1 MTVKIGAQQ
10 LKTVGTQLDAVTTD
24 YQHQIGW
31 GDFPNR
37 SAFRAHGANLDVDAA
52 DEILGDMGGVYPY
65 PTTAQTLKISS
76 DSAEDAVGGDGT
88 ATVYIWGLDD
98 NYIEINETKTLEG
111 ASVVDSANQYLRLF
125 GVRAVTPGSGST
137 TDSNVGTITIQ
148 DSTETD
154 TLGLILPGKG
164 RTRMALWTVPAG
176 KEVLLCQVW
185 GTATGTKLVH
195 LHLHVRRFGE
205 SWVEEL
211 HFSLLDEPNNIV
223 FTTGFY
229 CDEKSDLELR
239 THSTATN
246 AIMDGGFCGNFRN
259 KAT

>member
-1 MTVKIGAQQ
+1 MTVNIGAQQ
-10 LKTVGTQLDAVTTD
+10 VDTVGTQLNTVVTD

-37 SAFRAHGANLDVDAA
+37 FAFRAHGANLDVDAA

-65 PTTAQTLKISS
+65 PETAQTLKLSS
-76 DSAEDAVGGDGT
+76 DSGEDAVGGDGT
-88 ATVYIWGLDD
+88 STVYIWGLDT
-98 NYIEINETKTLEG
+98 NYNEISETKTLEG
-111 ASVVDSANQYLRLF
+111 AGVVSSANQYLRLF
-125 GVRAVTPGSGST
+125 GVRAVASGADGT
-137 TDSNVGTITIQ
+137 NTGTITIQ
-148 DSTETD
+148 DSTSTD

-164 RTRMALWTVPAG
+164 RTRMALWTVPEG
-176 KEVLLCQVW
+176 QEVLLCQVW
-185 GTATGTKLVH
+185 GTATGTKTVH

-211 HFSLLDEPNNIV
+211 HFSLIDQPNNIV

-229 CDEKSDLELR
+229 CDEKTDLEIR
-239 THSTATN
+239 AHSPGAN
-246 AIMDGGFCGNFRN
+246 AALDGGFCGNFRA